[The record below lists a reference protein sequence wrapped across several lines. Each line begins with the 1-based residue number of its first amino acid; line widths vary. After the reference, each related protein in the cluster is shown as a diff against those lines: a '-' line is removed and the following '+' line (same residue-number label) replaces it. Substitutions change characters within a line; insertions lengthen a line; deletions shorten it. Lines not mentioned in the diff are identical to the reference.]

1 MAKKPKP
8 VFLIWTPGRCF
19 FWDGLTN
26 IYRDPWDGLVLSLM
40 DFDGNVK
47 REIKSGPFNILA
59 PLGLEKNIL
68 RPFPWT
74 KHGWQN

>member
-8 VFLIWTPGRCF
+8 VFFIWLPGACL

-26 IYRDPWDGLVLSLM
+26 VYRDPWDGLVLSLM

-47 REIKSGPFNILA
+47 RIIKSGPFDVTG
-59 PLGLEKNIL
+59 PLLLEKNAF

-74 KHGWQN
+74 RYGSQN